1 MYGTAFNYNM
11 AATLFI
17 CSNCDAQSP
26 KWAGRCLECGTWGT
40 LSQGLADDK
49 KKSSASAAP
58 ADAIPF
64 SEISHAD
71 IPRRSTGIGEVDQV
85 LGGGIVPGSLIL
97 LGGEPGVGKSTIL
110 AQLAFAISQNKN
122 SVIYCSGE
130 ESAQQV
136 KMRFDRLSLSFPR
149 TRESSGRD
157 PHLHGDDNFS
167 SLLFIGETNCE
178 KICSALRHHKPA
190 LAIVDSIQTIASSD
204 VPSEAGSIAQVRACT
219 VKLLEVAKQ
228 ENIPII
234 VTGHVTKDGGVAG
247 PKTLEHLVDTV
258 LYLEG
263 DASQYF
269 RLLKTVKNRFGST
282 NEIGVFEMTGAGL
295 IEVTNPSELFLS
307 SEQEHAA
314 GTATTCVVEGSRA
327 FLVPIQALTSKTYFG
342 YPQRKA
348 IGVDANRLGLLVAV
362 LSKRLG
368 VNLGDQ
374 DIHVNVVGGL
384 KINEPAAD
392 LAVCAS
398 ILSSYK
404 NREYGNSHLFCKE
417 EKCRQNRKGG
427 CPHIPIFFGEVGLT
441 GEVRSVSHTEK
452 RLKEAEKL
460 GFKLAYIPK
469 QAKKISTSMNLVEIR
484 TIRELEF

>member
-1 MYGTAFNYNM
+1 M
-11 AATLFI
+11 TLSVYI

-26 KWAGRCLECGTWGT
+26 KWAGRCLECGAWGT

-49 KKSSASAAP
+49 KKPSASTAP
-58 ADAIPF
+58 ADTIPF

-71 IPRRSTGIGEVDQV
+71 VPRRSTGISEVDQV

-97 LGGEPGVGKSTIL
+97 LGGEPGIGKSTLL
-110 AQLAFAISQNKN
+110 AEIAMKMGSGSVFATTK
-122 SVIYCSGE
+122 SVPDPIFYCSGE

-136 KMRFDRLSLSFPR
+136 KMRFDRLSKK
-149 TRESSGRD
+149 SSSD
-157 PHLHGDDNFS
+157 TLF
-167 SLLFIGETNCE
+167 FIGETNCE
-178 KICSALRHHKPA
+178 KICSALKARRPA

-219 VKLLEVAKQ
+219 VKLLEIAKQ

-307 SEQEHAA
+307 SEQEYAA

-342 YPQRKA
+342 YPQRKS
-348 IGVDANRLGLLVAV
+348 IGVDVNRLGLLVAV

-404 NREYGNSHLFCKE
+404 NKPL
-417 EKCRQNRKGG
+417 EKGVV
-427 CPHIPIFFGEVGLT
+427 IFGEVGLT
-441 GEVRSVSHTEK
+441 GEVRPVSHTEK
-452 RLKEAEKL
+452 RLREAEKL

-469 QAKKISTSMNLVEIR
+469 QSKKITSKLELIEVR
-484 TIRELEF
+484 TIRELEL

>member
-1 MYGTAFNYNM
+1 M
-11 AATLFI
+11 ALSIYT
-17 CSNCDAQSP
+17 CSQCDAQSP
-26 KWAGRCLECGTWGT
+26 KWAGRCLECGAWGT
-40 LSQGLADDK
+40 LSQGVTDAVK
-49 KKSSASAAP
+49 KAAPISAP

-64 SEISHAD
+64 SKISRED
-71 IPRRSTGIGEVDQV
+71 VSRMKTGIAEVDQV

-97 LGGEPGVGKSTIL
+97 LGGEPGIGKSTIL
-110 AQLAFAISQNKN
+110 GQLACSLSG

-136 KMRFDRLSLSFPR
+136 KMRFDRLSKKLSENLF
-149 TRESSGRD
+149 
-157 PHLHGDDNFS
+157 
-167 SLLFIGETNCE
+167 FIGETNCE
-178 KICSALRHHKPA
+178 KICSALRQHKPA

-228 ENIPII
+228 EHIPII
-234 VTGHVTKDGGVAG
+234 LTGHVTKDGGVAG

-295 IEVTNPSELFLS
+295 AEVTNPSELFLS
-307 SEQEHAA
+307 SEGEGAP

-342 YPQRKA
+342 YPQRKS
-348 IGVDANRLGLLVAV
+348 IGIDANRLGLLVAV

-374 DIHVNVVGGL
+374 DIHINVVGGL
-384 KINEPAAD
+384 KITEPAAD

-404 NREYGNSHLFCKE
+404 NKPL
-417 EKCRQNRKGG
+417 EKGSV
-427 CPHIPIFFGEVGLT
+427 FFGEVGLT
-441 GEVRSVSHTEK
+441 GEVRAVSHTEK

-460 GFKLAYIPK
+460 GFTIAYIPK
-469 QAKKISTSMNLVEIR
+469 QTKKISSKLHLVEIK
-484 TIRELEF
+484 TIRDLEL

>member
-1 MYGTAFNYNM
+1 M
-11 AATLFI
+11 ALSVYI

-26 KWAGRCLECGTWGT
+26 KWAGRCLECGGWGT
-40 LSQGLADDK
+40 LSQGVAGEK
-49 KKSSASAAP
+49 NSGKKSATGAAP

-64 SEISHAD
+64 SQIANED
-71 IPRRSTGIGEVDQV
+71 VQRRSTGIAEVDQV

-110 AQLAFAISQNKN
+110 AQLACMLSCHLER
-122 SVIYCSGE
+122 SDGSPVVYCSGE

-136 KMRFDRLSLSFPR
+136 KMRFDRLSKK
-149 TRESSGRD
+149 SSSD
-157 PHLHGDDNFS
+157 T
-167 SLLFIGETNCE
+167 LLFIGETNCE
-178 KICSALRHHKPA
+178 KICSALRHHKPS

-204 VPSEAGSIAQVRACT
+204 IPSEAGSIAQVRACT

-228 ENIPII
+228 ENIPVII
-234 VTGHVTKDGGVAG
+234 TGHVTKEGGVAG

-282 NEIGVFEMTGAGL
+282 NEIGVFEMTGQGL
-295 IEVTNPSELFLS
+295 VEVKNPSELFLS
-307 SEQEHAA
+307 SESEHAA
-314 GTATTCVVEGSRA
+314 GTATTAVVEGSRA

-342 YPQRKA
+342 YPQRKS
-348 IGVDANRLGLLVAV
+348 IGIDANRLGLLVAV

-384 KINEPAAD
+384 KIAEPAAD

-404 NREYGNSHLFCKE
+404 NKPLENGSVL
-417 EKCRQNRKGG
+417 
-427 CPHIPIFFGEVGLT
+427 FGEVGLT
-441 GEVRSVSHTEK
+441 GEVRPVSHTEK

-460 GFKLAYIPK
+460 GFKTAYIPK
-469 QAKKISTSMNLVEIR
+469 QTKKISTSIQLVEIKN
-484 TIRELEF
+484 IRDLEI

>member
-1 MYGTAFNYNM
+1 M
-11 AATLFI
+11 ATSLYI
-17 CSNCDAQSP
+17 CSNCDTQSL
-26 KWAGRCLECGTWGT
+26 KWAGRCLECGAWGT

-49 KKSSASAAP
+49 KKPSATAAP

-71 IPRRSTGIGEVDQV
+71 VPRRSTGVGEVDQV

-97 LGGEPGVGKSTIL
+97 LGGEPGIGKSTLL
-110 AQLAFAISQNKN
+110 AQIASTISAANH

-136 KMRFDRLSLSFPR
+136 KMRFDRLSKK
-149 TRESSGRD
+149 SSSD
-157 PHLHGDDNFS
+157 TLF
-167 SLLFIGETNCE
+167 FIGETNCE
-178 KICSALRHHKPA
+178 KICSALKARKPA

-219 VKLLEVAKQ
+219 VKLLEIAKQ
-228 ENIPII
+228 ENIPVI

-307 SEQEHAA
+307 SESECAA

-392 LAVCAS
+392 LAICAS

-404 NREYGNSHLFCKE
+404 NKPL
-417 EKCRQNRKGG
+417 EKGVVV
-427 CPHIPIFFGEVGLT
+427 FGEVGLT

-469 QAKKISTSMNLVEIR
+469 QAKKISSKLELVEVR
-484 TIRELEF
+484 TIRELEL

>member
-1 MYGTAFNYNM
+1 MKDSSTIYV
-11 AATLFI
+11 
-17 CSNCDAQSP
+17 CSNCDAQSQ
-26 KWAGRCLECGTWGT
+26 KWAGRCLECGTWGSLT
-40 LSQGLADDK
+40 QQMAEAK
-49 KKSSASAAP
+49 KKSLPSASP
-58 ADAIPF
+58 AVAIPF
-64 SEISHAD
+64 SHISQAD
-71 IPRRSTGIGEVDQV
+71 VPRRSTGITEVDQV

-97 LGGEPGVGKSTIL
+97 LGGEPGIGKSSLLGQI
-110 AQLAFAISQNKN
+110 AIALTQTTRDTSASLGMTQ

-130 ESAQQV
+130 ESGQQV
-136 KMRFDRLSLSFPR
+136 KMRMDRFAKKSLPD
-149 TRESSGRD
+149 T
-157 PHLHGDDNFS
+157 
-167 SLLFIGETNCE
+167 LLFIGETNCE
-178 KICSALRHHKPA
+178 KICSALRSHKPS

-204 VPSEAGSIAQVRACT
+204 IPSEAGSIAQVRACT

-228 ENIPII
+228 ENVPII
-234 VTGHVTKDGGVAG
+234 ITGHVTKEGGVAG

-282 NEIGVFEMTGAGL
+282 NEIGVFEMTGEGL
-295 IEVTNPSELFLS
+295 VEVKNPSELFLS
-307 SEQEHAA
+307 SETEHAA
-314 GTATTCVVEGSRA
+314 GTATTAVVEGSRA

-342 YPQRKA
+342 YPQRRA
-348 IGVDANRLGLLVAV
+348 LGIDQNRLQLLIAV

-384 KINEPAAD
+384 KISEPAAD

-404 NREYGNSHLFCKE
+404 NTPLPKDTLF
-417 EKCRQNRKGG
+417 
-427 CPHIPIFFGEVGLT
+427 IGEVGLT
-441 GEVRSVSHTEK
+441 GEIRPVSHMEK

-460 GFKLAYIPK
+460 GFKTAYTPK
-469 QAKKISTSMNLVEIR
+469 QTKKIATRLSCVAIGNIK
-484 TIRELEF
+484 ELEI

>member
-1 MYGTAFNYNM
+1 M
-11 AATLFI
+11 ALSVYI

-26 KWAGRCLECGTWGT
+26 KWAGRCLECGSWGT
-40 LSQGLADDK
+40 LAQGIADEK
-49 KKSSASAAP
+49 TSGKKSTAGIAP

-64 SEISHAD
+64 SQISNEHV
-71 IPRRSTGIGEVDQV
+71 PRRSTGIAEVDQV

-97 LGGEPGVGKSTIL
+97 LGGEPGIGKSTIL
-110 AQLAFAISQNKN
+110 GQLACSISQQKN

-136 KMRFDRLSLSFPR
+136 KMRFDRIKALDPGLR
-149 TRESSGRD
+149 RDDKGSGAD
-157 PHLHGDDNFS
+157 T
-167 SLLFIGETNCE
+167 LLFIGETNCE
-178 KICSALRHHKPA
+178 KICGALRHHKPT

-204 VPSEAGSIAQVRACT
+204 IPSEAGSIAQVRACT

-234 VTGHVTKDGGVAG
+234 ITGHVTKEGGVAG

-295 IEVTNPSELFLS
+295 VEVKNPSELFLS
-307 SEQEHAA
+307 SENEHAA
-314 GTATTCVVEGSRA
+314 GTATTAVVEGSRA

-342 YPQRKA
+342 YPQRKS
-348 IGVDANRLGLLVAV
+348 IGIDANRLGLLVAV

-384 KINEPAAD
+384 RISEPAAD

-404 NREYGNSHLFCKE
+404 GKMVSGTIFE
-417 EKCRQNRKGG
+417 EME
-427 CPHIPIFFGEVGLT
+427 PDTILPDTILPTIFFGEVGLT
-441 GEVRSVSHTEK
+441 GEVRPVSHTEK

-460 GFKLAYIPK
+460 GFKTAYIPK
-469 QAKKISTSMNLVEIR
+469 QSKKISTSIQLVEIKNV
-484 TIRELEF
+484 RELEI

>member
-1 MYGTAFNYNM
+1 MSSLLY
-11 AATLFI
+11 I
-17 CSNCDAQSP
+17 CSNCDAQQP
-26 KWAGRCLECGTWGT
+26 KWAGRCLECGAWGT
-40 LSQGLADDK
+40 LSQGIADEK
-49 KKSSASAAP
+49 KKATPSAAP

-64 SEISHAD
+64 SDISHEAV
-71 IPRRSTGIGEVDQV
+71 PRRSTGIAEIDQV

-97 LGGEPGVGKSTIL
+97 LGGEPGIGKSTL
-110 AQLAFAISQNKN
+110 LGQLACAISQDKN
-122 SVIYCSGE
+122 QVIYCSGE

-136 KMRFDRLSLSFPR
+136 KMRFDRLSKKQND
-149 TRESSGRD
+149 T
-157 PHLHGDDNFS
+157 
-167 SLLFIGETNCE
+167 LLFVGETNCE
-178 KICSALRHHKPA
+178 KVCAALRQHKPA
-190 LAIVDSIQTIASSD
+190 LAIVDSIQTIASCD

-228 ENIPII
+228 EHIPII
-234 VTGHVTKDGGVAG
+234 ITGHVTKEGGVAG

-282 NEIGVFEMTGAGL
+282 NEIGVFEMTGGGL
-295 IEVTNPSELFLS
+295 VEVSNPSELFLS
-307 SEQEHAA
+307 SEIEHAP

-342 YPQRKA
+342 YPQRKS
-348 IGVDANRLGLLVAV
+348 IGIDSNRLGLLVAV

-384 KINEPAAD
+384 KITEPAAD

-404 NREYGNSHLFCKE
+404 NKPL
-417 EKCRQNRKGG
+417 EKG
-427 CPHIPIFFGEVGLT
+427 IVVFGEVGLT
-441 GEVRSVSHTEK
+441 GEVRPVSHTEK

-460 GFKLAYIPK
+460 GLTIAYIPK
-469 QAKKISTSMNLVEIR
+469 QSKKISSSLHLVEIKNLKD
-484 TIRELEF
+484 LEI

>member
-1 MYGTAFNYNM
+1 MKESSPI
-11 AATLFI
+11 FI
-17 CSNCDAQSP
+17 CSNCDAQAP
-26 KWAGRCLECGTWGT
+26 KWAGRCLECGAWGT
-40 LSQGLADDK
+40 LSQGVADDK
-49 KKSSASAAP
+49 KKSSPSAIPAP
-58 ADAIPF
+58 AIPF
-64 SEISHAD
+64 SHISQAAV
-71 IPRRSTGIGEVDQV
+71 PRRSTGITEVDQV

-97 LGGEPGVGKSTIL
+97 LGGEPGIGKSSLLGQI
-110 AQLAFAISQNKN
+110 AIALSNN
-122 SVIYCSGE
+122 DCPVIYCSGE
-130 ESAQQV
+130 ESGQQV
-136 KMRFDRLSLSFPR
+136 KMRMDRFAQQSLSD
-149 TRESSGRD
+149 T
-157 PHLHGDDNFS
+157 
-167 SLLFIGETNCE
+167 LLFIGETNCE

-204 VPSEAGSIAQVRACT
+204 IPSEAGSIAQVRACT

-228 ENIPII
+228 TNIPII
-234 VTGHVTKDGGVAG
+234 ITGHVTKEGGVAG

-295 IEVTNPSELFLS
+295 IEVKNPSELFLS
-307 SEQEHAA
+307 SENEHAA
-314 GTATTCVVEGSRA
+314 GTATTAVVEGSRA

-342 YPQRKA
+342 YPQRKS
-348 IGVDANRLGLLVAV
+348 IGIDANRLGLLVAV

-384 KINEPAAD
+384 KITEPAAD

-404 NREYGNSHLFCKE
+404 NKPL
-417 EKCRQNRKGG
+417 EKGVVV
-427 CPHIPIFFGEVGLT
+427 FGEVGLT
-441 GEVRSVSHTEK
+441 GEVRSVSNTEK

-460 GFKLAYIPK
+460 GFKIAYIPK
-469 QAKKISTSMNLVEIR
+469 QPKKISTKIHLVEIKN
-484 TIRELEF
+484 IRELEI

>member
-1 MYGTAFNYNM
+1 M
-11 AATLFI
+11 
-17 CSNCDAQSP
+17 
-26 KWAGRCLECGTWGT
+26 ECGAWGT
-40 LSQGLADDK
+40 LSQCVADTQK
-49 KKSSASAAP
+49 KVGPTAAP
-58 ADAIPF
+58 AHAIPF
-64 SEISHAD
+64 SEISHED
-71 IPRRSTGIGEVDQV
+71 VPRRSTGIAEVDQV

-97 LGGEPGVGKSTIL
+97 LGGEPGIGKSTIL
-110 AQLAFAISQNKN
+110 GQIACALSAP
-122 SVIYCSGE
+122 VIYCSGE

-136 KMRFDRLSLSFPR
+136 KMRFDRLG
-149 TRESSGRD
+149 SGSVLRSKSVPD
-157 PHLHGDDNFS
+157 P
-167 SLLFIGETNCE
+167 LLFIGETQCE
-178 KICSALRHHKPA
+178 KICAALRKHKPA

-228 ENIPII
+228 DNIPII
-234 VTGHVTKDGGVAG
+234 LTGHVTKEGGVAG

-295 IEVTNPSELFLS
+295 VEVSNPSELFLS
-307 SEQEHAA
+307 SESERAA

-342 YPQRKA
+342 YPVRKS
-348 IGVDANRLGLLVAV
+348 IGVDANRLQLLVAV

-384 KINEPAAD
+384 KIAEPAAD

-404 NREYGNSHLFCKE
+404 NKPL
-417 EKCRQNRKGG
+417 EKGSV
-427 CPHIPIFFGEVGLT
+427 FFGEVGLT
-441 GEVRSVSHTEK
+441 GEVRPVSHTEK

-460 GFKLAYIPK
+460 GFTIAYIPK
-469 QAKKISTSMNLVEIR
+469 QTKKLSSTLQLIEVKNLKDL
-484 TIRELEF
+484 EL

>member
-1 MYGTAFNYNM
+1 MSS
-11 AATLFI
+11 ATIFI
-17 CSNCDAQSP
+17 CSNCDTQAP
-26 KWAGRCLECGTWGT
+26 KWAGRCLECGAWGT
-40 LSQGLADDK
+40 LSQGIADEK
-49 KKSSASAAP
+49 KKSSPSTAP
-58 ADAIPF
+58 AGAVSFSAIDEAEVPR
-64 SEISHAD
+64 
-71 IPRRSTGIGEVDQV
+71 IPTGIDEFDQV

-97 LGGEPGVGKSTIL
+97 LGGDPGIGKSTV
-110 AQLAFAISQNKN
+110 QLQIACALSRRASKDHP
-122 SVIYCSGE
+122 VIYASGE

-136 KMRFDRLSLSFPR
+136 KMRFERLKNKETNS
-149 TRESSGRD
+149 D
-157 PHLHGDDNFS
+157 A
-167 SLLFIGETNCE
+167 LLFIGETNCE
-178 KICSALRHHKPA
+178 KVCSALRAHRPL
-190 LAIVDSIQTIASSD
+190 LAIIDSIQTIVSSD
-204 VPSEAGSIAQVRACT
+204 VPSEAGSVTQVRACT
-219 VKLLEVAKQ
+219 VKLLEVAKKD
-228 ENIPII
+228 NIPII
-234 VTGHVTKDGGVAG
+234 ITGHVTKEGGVAG

-295 IEVTNPSELFLS
+295 IEVKNPSELFLS

-314 GTATTCVVEGSRA
+314 GTATTAVVEGSRA

-342 YPQRKA
+342 YPQRKS
-348 IGVDANRLGLLVAV
+348 IGIDANRLGLLVAV

-384 KINEPAAD
+384 KITEPAAD

-404 NREYGNSHLFCKE
+404 NKPL
-417 EKCRQNRKGG
+417 EKGVVV
-427 CPHIPIFFGEVGLT
+427 FGEVGLT
-441 GEVRSVSHTEK
+441 GEVRTVSHTEK

-460 GFKLAYIPK
+460 GFTTAYIPK
-469 QAKKISTSMNLVEIR
+469 QTKKISTKLHLVEIKN
-484 TIRELEF
+484 IKELEI

>member
-1 MYGTAFNYNM
+1 M
-11 AATLFI
+11 ALSVYI

-26 KWAGRCLECGTWGT
+26 KWAGRCLECGGWGT
-40 LSQGLADDK
+40 LSQGVADGQK
-49 KKSSASAAP
+49 KATSTAAP
-58 ADAIPF
+58 ADATPF
-64 SEISHAD
+64 SQISHED
-71 IPRRSTGIGEVDQV
+71 VPRRSTGIAEVDQV

-97 LGGEPGVGKSTIL
+97 LGGEPGIGKSTLLGEIAL
-110 AQLAFAISQNKN
+110 KMGSGTN
-122 SVIYCSGE
+122 SLREIEPDPIFYCSGE

-136 KMRFDRLSLSFPR
+136 KMRFDRLM
-149 TRESSGRD
+149 SSRAQSRD
-157 PHLHGDDNFS
+157 
-167 SLLFIGETNCE
+167 LLFIGETNCE

-204 VPSEAGSIAQVRACT
+204 IPSEAGSIAQVRACT

-234 VTGHVTKDGGVAG
+234 ITGHVTKEGGVAG

-282 NEIGVFEMTGAGL
+282 NEIGVFEMTGQGL
-295 IEVTNPSELFLS
+295 VEVKNPSELFLS
-307 SEQEHAA
+307 SDSEHAA

-342 YPQRKA
+342 YPQRKS
-348 IGVDANRLGLLVAV
+348 IGIDANRLGLLVAV

-384 KINEPAAD
+384 KISEPAAD

-404 NREYGNSHLFCKE
+404 NKMVSGSISSKMVPDTIL
-417 EKCRQNRKGG
+417 
-427 CPHIPIFFGEVGLT
+427 PTIFFGEVGLT
-441 GEVRSVSHTEK
+441 GEVRPVSHTEK

-460 GFKLAYIPK
+460 GFKVAYIPK
-469 QAKKISTSMNLVEIR
+469 QSKKISTSIQLVEIKN
-484 TIRELEF
+484 IRDLEI

>member
-1 MYGTAFNYNM
+1 M
-11 AATLFI
+11 ATSLYI

-26 KWAGRCLECGTWGT
+26 KWVGRCLECGAWGT
-40 LSQGLADDK
+40 LSQGTAEEK
-49 KKSSASAAP
+49 KKQTNHAAP
-58 ADAIPF
+58 ADVIPF
-64 SEISHAD
+64 SQISRD
-71 IPRRSTGIGEVDQV
+71 EVPRRSTGIAEVDQV

-97 LGGEPGVGKSTIL
+97 LGGEPGIGKSTIL
-110 AQLAFAISQNKN
+110 AEIAMKMKTGSGTMHTDRP
-122 SVIYCSGE
+122 VIYCSGE

-136 KMRFDRLSLSFPR
+136 KMRFDRLKTGSGSI
-149 TRESSGRD
+149 SSKILPD
-157 PHLHGDDNFS
+157 TVFDD

-404 NREYGNSHLFCKE
+404 NKPL
-417 EKCRQNRKGG
+417 EKGVV
-427 CPHIPIFFGEVGLT
+427 IFGEVGLT

-469 QAKKISTSMNLVEIR
+469 QAKKIASKLELVEVR
-484 TIRELEF
+484 TIRELEL